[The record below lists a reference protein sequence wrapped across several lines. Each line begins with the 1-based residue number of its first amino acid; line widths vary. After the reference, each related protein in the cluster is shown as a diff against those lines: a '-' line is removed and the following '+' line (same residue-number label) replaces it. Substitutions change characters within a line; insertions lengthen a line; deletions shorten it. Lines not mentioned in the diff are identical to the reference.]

1 MVVHN
6 AAIDPHRSEQG
17 YYECFSCGTRTT
29 SDGRLETCADCGG
42 EVHNIAI
49 ARE

>member
-6 AAIDPHRSEQG
+6 AAIDPHRNDGG
-17 YYECFSCGTRTT
+17 YYECLSCGTRVT
-29 SDGRLETCADCGG
+29 SDSRLETCTDCGG
-42 EVHNIAI
+42 EVHNIAV